1 MRIAQVMAGA
11 PIGGAEAFYERAT
24 IALHHAGDQVLP
36 IIRRDAER
44 AARLRKAGLQ
54 PVELAFGGALDLFTK
69 PRLQR
74 VLQGFKP
81 DLVMAWMQRAAR
93 FTPQG
98 PWVLVGRF
106 GGYYDLKYFR
116 HCDHLVANT
125 HDLVRAITAA
135 PWPPERVHYLPNF
148 VEDFAGS
155 APADLPAASS
165 APRLLAMGRL
175 HPNKG
180 FDVLLRAM
188 ALLPRGHLYL
198 AGAGPEEAA
207 LRALAAELG
216 IAARVSF
223 LGWRRD
229 IGALLAAA
237 DIFICSSRHE
247 PLGNIVLEAWSAAKP
262 VVAAAAQGPSELIS
276 DGKDGV
282 LVPRDDAAA
291 LAAAIAALAENPDRA
306 AALAAAGRAFFAS
319 TFAEAPVIARWRRV
333 LADLKP
339 AGRA

>member
-1 MRIAQVMAGA
+1 
-11 PIGGAEAFYERAT
+11 
-24 IALHHAGDQVLP
+24 
-36 IIRRDAER
+36 
-44 AARLRKAGLQ
+44 LQ
-54 PVELAFGGALDLFTK
+54 D
-69 PRLQR
+69 
-74 VLQGFKP
+74 FKP

-106 GGYYDLKYFR
+106 GGYYDVKYFR

-135 PWPPERVHYLPNF
+135 PWPPARVHYLPNF

-155 APADLPAASS
+155 TPANLPAAIS

-175 HPNKG
+175 HANKG
-180 FDVLLRAM
+180 FDVLLRAL
-188 ALLPRGHLYL
+188 ALLPRGHVYL

-207 LRALAAELG
+207 LRALAAELC
-216 IAARVSF
+216 ITDRVSF

-229 IGALLAAA
+229 IGSLLAAS

-262 VVAAAAQGPSELIS
+262 VIAAAAQGPSELIS

-282 LVPRDDAAA
+282 LVPREDARA
-291 LAAAIAALAENPDRA
+291 LAAAIAELTANAERA
-306 AALAAAGRAFFAS
+306 AALAAAGRAHFAA
-319 TFAEAPVIARWRRV
+319 TFAEAPVIAHWRRV
-333 LADLKP
+333 LAELKP

>member
-1 MRIAQVMAGA
+1 
-11 PIGGAEAFYERAT
+11 
-24 IALHHAGDQVLP
+24 
-36 IIRRDAER
+36 
-44 AARLRKAGLQ
+44 LR
-54 PVELAFGGALDLFTK
+54 PVELAFGGAFDFLTK
-69 PRLQR
+69 PRMQRALQD
-74 VLQGFKP
+74 FKP
-81 DLVMAWMQRAAR
+81 DVVMAWMQRAAR

-98 PWVLVGRF
+98 PWILVGRF

-125 HDLVRAITAA
+125 HDLVCAITAEH
-135 PWPPERVHYLPNF
+135 WPPARVHYLPNF

-155 APADLPAASS
+155 TPADLPAASS
-165 APRLLAMGRL
+165 TPRLLAMGRL

-180 FDVLLRAM
+180 FDVLLRAI

-216 IAARVSF
+216 IADRVSF

-237 DIFICSSRHE
+237 DMFICSSRHE

-262 VVAAAAQGPSELIS
+262 VIAAAAQGPSELIS
-276 DGKDGV
+276 DGADGL
-282 LVPRDDAAA
+282 LVAREDAPA
-291 LAAAIAALAENPDRA
+291 LAAAITGLAENPTRA
-306 AALAAAGRAFFAS
+306 ATLGAAGRAHFAAS
-319 TFAEAPVIARWRRV
+319 FAEAPVIARWQRL
-333 LADLKP
+333 LAELKR
-339 AGRA
+339 AGRT

>member
-11 PIGGAEAFYERAT
+11 PIGGAEAFFERAT
-24 IALHHAGDQVLP
+24 IALHHAGDIVLP
-36 IIRRDAER
+36 IIRRDAGR
-44 AARLRKAGLQ
+44 AERLREAGLQ

-69 PRLQR
+69 PRMRRALQD
-74 VLQGFKP
+74 FKP

-106 GGYYDLKYFR
+106 GGYYDVKYFR

-125 HDLVRAITAA
+125 HDLVRMITAA
-135 PWPPERVHYLPNF
+135 PWPAARVHYLPNF
-148 VEDFAGS
+148 AEDFAGS
-155 APADLPAASS
+155 APADLPVVSS

-180 FDVLLRAM
+180 FDVLLRAL
-188 ALLPRGHLYL
+188 ALLPRGHVYL

-216 IAARVSF
+216 ITARVSF

-237 DIFICSSRHE
+237 DIFVCSSRQE
-247 PLGNIVLEAWSAAKP
+247 PLGNIVLEAWSATKP
-262 VVAAAAQGPSELIS
+262 VIAAAAQGPSELITN
-276 DGKDGV
+276 GKDGV
-282 LVPRDDAAA
+282 LVPREDAVA
-291 LAAAIAALAENPDRA
+291 LAAAIAELSENPERA
-306 AALAAAGRAFFAS
+306 AALAAAGRAHFAA
-319 TFAEAPVIARWRRV
+319 TFAEAPVIAQWRRL
-333 LADLKP
+333 LADLQP

>member
-11 PIGGAEAFYERAT
+11 PIGGAEAFFERAT
-24 IALHHAGDQVLP
+24 IALHHAGDIVLP
-36 IIRRDAER
+36 IIRRDAGR
-44 AARLRKAGLQ
+44 AARLREAGLQ

-69 PRLQR
+69 PRMRRALQD
-74 VLQGFKP
+74 FKP

-106 GGYYDLKYFR
+106 GGYYDVKYFR

-125 HDLVRAITAA
+125 HDLVRMVTAA
-135 PWPPERVHYLPNF
+135 PWPAARVHYLPNF

-180 FDVLLRAM
+180 FDVLLRAL
-188 ALLPRGHLYL
+188 ALLPRGHVYL

-207 LRALAAELG
+207 LRALVAELG
-216 IAARVSF
+216 ITERVSF

-237 DIFICSSRHE
+237 DMFICSSRQE
-247 PLGNIVLEAWSAAKP
+247 PLGNIVLEAWSATKP
-262 VVAAAAQGPSELIS
+262 VIAAAAQGPSELITN
-276 DGKDGV
+276 GKDGV
-282 LVPRDDAAA
+282 LVPREDAAA
-291 LAAAIAALAENPDRA
+291 LAAAIAELADDPERV
-306 AALAAAGRAFFAS
+306 AALATAGRAHFAAA
-319 TFAEAPVIARWRRV
+319 FAEAPVIAHWRRL

>member
-1 MRIAQVMAGA
+1 MAGA

-24 IALHHAGDQVLP
+24 IALHHAGDVALP
-36 IIRRDAER
+36 IIRRDSER

-69 PRLQR
+69 RRVQRALQD
-74 VLQGFKP
+74 FKP
-81 DLVMAWMQRAAR
+81 DVVMAWMQRAAR

-125 HDLVRAITAA
+125 HDLVRAITTEH
-135 PWPPERVHYLPNF
+135 WPPARVHYLPNF
-148 VEDFAGS
+148 VEDFAS
-155 APADLPAASS
+155 AAPADLPAASGT
-165 APRLLAMGRL
+165 PRLLAMGRL

-180 FDVLLRAM
+180 FDVLLRAI
-188 ALLPRGHLYL
+188 ALLPHGHLYL

-216 IAARVSF
+216 IMDRVSF

-237 DIFICSSRHE
+237 DMFICSSRHE

-262 VVAAAAQGPSELIS
+262 VIAAAAQGPSELICH
-276 DGKDGV
+276 GKDGV
-282 LVPRDDAAA
+282 LVPREDAPA
-291 LAAAIAALAENPDRA
+291 LAATIASLAESPERA
-306 AALAAAGRAFFAS
+306 AALAAAGRAHFTA
-319 TFAEAPVIARWRRV
+319 TFAEAPVMARWRRL
-333 LADLKP
+333 LAELKP
-339 AGRA
+339 AERM

>member
-11 PIGGAEAFYERAT
+11 PIGGAEAFFERAT
-24 IALHHAGDQVLP
+24 IALHHAGDVVLP
-36 IIRRDAER
+36 IIRRDAGR
-44 AARLRKAGLQ
+44 AARLREAGLQ

-69 PRLQR
+69 PRMRRALQD
-74 VLQGFKP
+74 FKP

-106 GGYYDLKYFR
+106 GGYYDVKYFR

-125 HDLVRAITAA
+125 HDLVRMVTAA
-135 PWPPERVHYLPNF
+135 PWPAARVHYLPNF

-155 APADLPAASS
+155 TPADLPAASS

-180 FDVLLRAM
+180 FDVLLRAL
-188 ALLPRGHLYL
+188 ALLPRGHVYL

-207 LRALAAELG
+207 LRALVAELG
-216 IAARVSF
+216 ITERVSF

-237 DIFICSSRHE
+237 DMFICSSRQE
-247 PLGNIVLEAWSAAKP
+247 PLGNIVLEAWSATKP
-262 VVAAAAQGPSELIS
+262 VIAAAAQGPSELITN
-276 DGKDGV
+276 GKDGV
-282 LVPRDDAAA
+282 LVPREDAAA
-291 LAAAIAALAENPDRA
+291 LAAAIAELADDPERV
-306 AALAAAGRAFFAS
+306 AALATAGRAHFAAA
-319 TFAEAPVIARWRRV
+319 FAEAPVIAHWRRL

>member
-1 MRIAQVMAGA
+1 VRIAQIMAGA

-24 IALHHAGDQVLP
+24 IALQHAGDQVLP
-36 IIRRDAER
+36 VIRRDPER
-44 AARLRKAGLQ
+44 AARLRAAGLQ
-54 PVELAFGGALDLFTK
+54 PVELAFGGALDFLTK
-69 PRLQR
+69 PLLGR
-74 VLQGFKP
+74 VLRDFKP

-106 GGYYDLKYFR
+106 GGYYDVKYFR

-125 HDLVRAITAA
+125 HDLVRTIIAA

-155 APADLPAASS
+155 APADLPAANTT
-165 APRLLAMGRL
+165 PRLLAMGRL
-175 HPNKG
+175 HANKG
-180 FDVLLRAM
+180 FDVLLRAL
-188 ALLPRGHLYL
+188 ALLPCGHLYL
-198 AGAGPEEAA
+198 AGAGPEEEV

-216 IAARVSF
+216 ITDRVSF

-229 IGALLAAA
+229 IGALLSAA

-262 VVAAAAQGPSELIS
+262 VIAAAAQGPSELIN
-276 DGKDGV
+276 DGADGL
-282 LVPRDDAAA
+282 LVPREDAAA
-291 LAAAIAALAENPDRA
+291 LAAAIAQLSENPERA
-306 AALAAAGRAFFAS
+306 AALAAAGRAHFAA
-319 TFAEAPVIARWRRV
+319 TFAEAPVIAHWRRL

>member
-11 PIGGAEAFYERAT
+11 PMGGAEAFFERAT
-24 IALHHAGDQVLP
+24 IALHHAGDIVLP
-36 IIRRDAER
+36 IIRRDAGR
-44 AARLRKAGLQ
+44 AERLREAGLQ
-54 PVELAFGGALDLFTK
+54 PVELAFGGALDVLTK
-69 PRLQR
+69 PRLR
-74 VLQGFKP
+74 RALQDFKP

-106 GGYYDLKYFR
+106 GGYYDVKYFR

-125 HDLVRAITAA
+125 HDLVRMVTAA
-135 PWPPERVHYLPNF
+135 PWPAARVHYLPNF

-155 APADLPAASS
+155 TPADLPAASS

-180 FDVLLRAM
+180 FDVLLRAL
-188 ALLPRGHLYL
+188 ALLPRGHVYL

-207 LRALAAELG
+207 LRALVAELG
-216 IAARVSF
+216 ITERVSF

-237 DIFICSSRHE
+237 DMFICSSRQE
-247 PLGNIVLEAWSAAKP
+247 PLGNIVLEAWSATKP
-262 VVAAAAQGPSELIS
+262 VIAAAAQGPSELITN
-276 DGKDGV
+276 GKDGV
-282 LVPRDDAAA
+282 LVPREDAAA
-291 LAAAIAALAENPDRA
+291 LAAAIAELADDPERV
-306 AALAAAGRAFFAS
+306 AALATAGRAHFAAA
-319 TFAEAPVIARWRRV
+319 FAEAPVIAHWRRL

>member
-1 MRIAQVMAGA
+1 MAGA

-36 IIRRDAER
+36 VIRRDAER
-44 AARLRKAGLQ
+44 AARLRTAGLQ
-54 PVELAFGGALDLFTK
+54 PVELAFGGALDVLTK
-69 PRLQR
+69 PRLGR
-74 VLQGFKP
+74 VLWDFKP
-81 DLVMAWMQRAAR
+81 DVVMAWMQRAAR

-98 PWVLVGRF
+98 PWTLIGRF

-125 HDLVRAITAA
+125 HDLVRSIAA
-135 PWPPERVHYLPNF
+135 RGWPAERVHYLPNF
-148 VEDFAGS
+148 ADDFSDA
-155 APADLPAASS
+155 APADVPAPSS
-165 APRLLAMGRL
+165 TPKLLAMGRL

-180 FDVLLRAM
+180 FDVLLRAI

-216 IAARVSF
+216 IMDRVTF

-262 VVAAAAQGPSELIS
+262 VIAAAAQGPVELIR
-276 DGKDGV
+276 DGANGL
-282 LVPRDDAAA
+282 LVPREDAPA
-291 LAAAIAALAENPDRA
+291 LAAAIGTLADNPVQAAELG
-306 AALAAAGRAFFAS
+306 AAGRARFAAE
-319 TFAEAPVIARWRRV
+319 FAEAPVMTRWRRL
-333 LADLKP
+333 LAEFKP
-339 AGRA
+339 VGRA

>member
-1 MRIAQVMAGA
+1 MAGA

-24 IALHHAGDQVLP
+24 IALHHAGDVVLP
-36 IIRRDAER
+36 IIRRDVGR
-44 AARLRKAGLQ
+44 AARLREAGLQ
-54 PVELAFGGALDLFTK
+54 PVELAFGGALDFLTK
-69 PRLQR
+69 PRVHHALQD
-74 VLQGFKP
+74 FKP
-81 DLVMAWMQRAAR
+81 DVVMAWMQRAAR

-106 GGYYDLKYFR
+106 GGYYDVKYFR

-125 HDLVRAITAA
+125 HDLVRMITAA
-135 PWPPERVHYLPNF
+135 PWPPARVHYLPNF

-155 APADLPAASS
+155 TPADLPAASS

-180 FDVLLRAM
+180 FDVLLRAL
-188 ALLPRGHLYL
+188 ALLPRGHVYL

-207 LRALAAELG
+207 LRALATELG
-216 IAARVSF
+216 ITERVSF

-237 DIFICSSRHE
+237 DIFICSSRQE
-247 PLGNIVLEAWSAAKP
+247 PLGNIVLEAWSATKP
-262 VVAAAAQGPSELIS
+262 VIAAAAQGPSELIS
-276 DGKDGV
+276 DGTDGV
-282 LVPRDDAAA
+282 LVPREDAPA
-291 LAAAIAALAENPDRA
+291 LAAAIAELSENPERA
-306 AALAAAGRAFFAS
+306 AAVAAAGRAHFAAS
-319 TFAEAPVIARWRRV
+319 FAEAPVIAHWRRL

>member
-1 MRIAQVMAGA
+1 MKIAHIMAGA
-11 PIGGAEAFYERAT
+11 PIGGAEAFFERAT
-24 IALHHAGDQVLP
+24 ISLHQGEDQVLP
-36 IIRRDAER
+36 VIRRDAER
-44 AARLRKAGLQ
+44 AARLRAAGLR
-54 PVELAFGGALDLFTK
+54 PVELAFGGALDLLTK
-69 PRLQR
+69 PRLGR
-74 VLQGFKP
+74 VLRDFKP
-81 DLVMAWMQRAAR
+81 DVVMAWMQRAAR

-98 PWVLVGRF
+98 SWTLIGRF

-125 HDLVRAITAA
+125 HDLVRAITAQG
-135 PWPPERVHYLPNF
+135 WPAARVHYLPNF
-148 VEDFAGS
+148 ADDFSGA
-155 APADLPAASS
+155 APADLPAPSS
-165 APRLLAMGRL
+165 TPKLLAMGRL

-198 AGAGPEEAA
+198 AGAGPEDAA

-216 IAARVSF
+216 ITDRVTF

-262 VVAAAAQGPSELIS
+262 VIAAAAQGPVELIA
-276 DGKDGV
+276 DGADGV
-282 LVPRDDAAA
+282 LVPREDAPA
-291 LAAAIAALAENPDRA
+291 LAAAVGTLAENPLRA
-306 AALAAAGRAFFAS
+306 AELGAAGRARFA
-319 TFAEAPVIARWRRV
+319 TEFAEAPVMARWRSL
-333 LADLKP
+333 LAALAP
-339 AGRA
+339 AERG

>member
-11 PIGGAEAFYERAT
+11 PMGGAEAFFERAT
-24 IALHHAGDQVLP
+24 IALHHAGDVVLP
-36 IIRRDAER
+36 IIRRDAGR
-44 AARLRKAGLQ
+44 AARLREAGLQ
-54 PVELAFGGALDLFTK
+54 PVELAFGGALDFLTR
-69 PRLQR
+69 PRMRR
-74 VLQGFKP
+74 VLQDFKP

-93 FTPQG
+93 FTPAG

-106 GGYYDLKYFR
+106 GGYYDVKYFR
-116 HCDHLVANT
+116 HCDHLVGNT
-125 HDLVRAITAA
+125 HDLVRAIIAA
-135 PWPPERVHYLPNF
+135 PWPPARVHYLPNF
-148 VEDFAGS
+148 VEDFAGN
-155 APADLPAASS
+155 AAADLPAASS
-165 APRLLAMGRL
+165 TPRLLAMGRL

-180 FDVLLRAM
+180 FDVLLRAL

-216 IAARVSF
+216 ITARVSF

-229 IGALLAAA
+229 IGALLAAT

-262 VVAAAAQGPSELIS
+262 VIAAAAQGPSELIS
-276 DGKDGV
+276 TGKDGV
-282 LVPRDDAAA
+282 LVPLEDPPA
-291 LAAAIAALAENPDRA
+291 LAAAIADLIENPERA
-306 AALAAAGRAFFAS
+306 AALAAAGRAYFAS
-319 TFAEAPVIARWRRV
+319 TFAEAPVMAQWRGL

>member
-11 PIGGAEAFYERAT
+11 PMGGAEAFFERAT
-24 IALHHAGDQVLP
+24 IALHHAGDVVLP
-36 IIRRDAER
+36 IIRRDAGR
-44 AARLRKAGLQ
+44 AARLREAGLQ
-54 PVELAFGGALDLFTK
+54 PVQLAFGGALDFLTK
-69 PRLQR
+69 PRMRR
-74 VLQGFKP
+74 VLQDFKP

-93 FTPQG
+93 FTPAG

-106 GGYYDLKYFR
+106 GGYYDVKYFR
-116 HCDHLVANT
+116 HCDHLVGNT

-135 PWPPERVHYLPNF
+135 PWPPARVHYLPNF
-148 VEDFAGS
+148 VEDFAGN
-155 APADLPAASS
+155 AAADIPSASS
-165 APRLLAMGRL
+165 TPRLLAMGRL

-180 FDVLLRAM
+180 FDVLLRAL

-216 IAARVSF
+216 ITARVSF

-229 IGALLAAA
+229 IGALLAAT

-262 VVAAAAQGPSELIS
+262 VIAAAAQGPSELIS
-276 DGKDGV
+276 TGKDGV
-282 LVPRDDAAA
+282 LVPLEDPPA
-291 LAAAIAALAENPDRA
+291 LAAAIAELTENPERA
-306 AALAAAGRAFFAS
+306 AALAAAGRAHFAS
-319 TFAEAPVIARWRRV
+319 TFAEAPVMAEWRGL

>member
-11 PIGGAEAFYERAT
+11 PMGGAEAFFERAT
-24 IALHHAGDQVLP
+24 IALHHAGDVVLP
-36 IIRRDAER
+36 IIRRDAWR
-44 AARLRKAGLQ
+44 AERLRAAGLQ

-69 PRLQR
+69 PRVRRALQD
-74 VLQGFKP
+74 FKP

-106 GGYYDLKYFR
+106 GGYYDVKYFR

-135 PWPPERVHYLPNF
+135 PWPAARVHYLPNF

-155 APADLPAASS
+155 TPADLPTASS

-180 FDVLLRAM
+180 FDVLLRAL
-188 ALLPRGHLYL
+188 ALLPRGHVYL

-207 LRALAAELG
+207 LRALATELRMTE
-216 IAARVSF
+216 RVSF

-237 DIFICSSRHE
+237 DIFICSSRQE
-247 PLGNIVLEAWSAAKP
+247 PLGNIVLEAWSATKP
-262 VVAAAAQGPSELIS
+262 VIAAAAQGPSELITNS
-276 DGKDGV
+276 KDGV
-282 LVPRDDAAA
+282 LVPREDAAA
-291 LAAAIAALAENPDRA
+291 LAAAIAQLSENPERA
-306 AALAAAGRAFFAS
+306 AAIAVAGRAHFAAA
-319 TFAEAPVIARWRRV
+319 FAEAPVIAHWRRL

>member
-11 PIGGAEAFYERAT
+11 PIGGAEAFFERAS
-24 IALHHAGDQVLP
+24 IALHHAGDVVLP
-36 IIRRDAER
+36 IIRRDAGR
-44 AARLRKAGLQ
+44 AERLRAAGLQ
-54 PVELAFGGALDLFTK
+54 PVELAFGGALDVLTK
-69 PRLQR
+69 PRMRR
-74 VLQGFKP
+74 VLQDFKP

-106 GGYYDLKYFR
+106 GGYYDVKYFR

-125 HDLVRAITAA
+125 HDLVRMITAA
-135 PWPPERVHYLPNF
+135 PWPAARVHYLPNF

-155 APADLPAASS
+155 TPADLPTASS
-165 APRLLAMGRL
+165 TPRLLAMGRL

-180 FDVLLRAM
+180 FDVLLRAI

-216 IAARVSF
+216 ITERVSF

-229 IGALLAAA
+229 IGALLAAT
-237 DIFICSSRHE
+237 DIFICSSRQE

-262 VVAAAAQGPSELIS
+262 VIAAAAQGPSELIS
-276 DGKDGV
+276 TGKDGV
-282 LVPRDDAAA
+282 LVPREDAAA
-291 LAAAIAALAENPDRA
+291 LAAAIAQLSENPERA
-306 AALAAAGRAFFAS
+306 AAIAAAGRAHFAA
-319 TFAEAPVIARWRRV
+319 TFAEAPVMAHWRRL

>member
-1 MRIAQVMAGA
+1 MRIAQIMAGA

-44 AARLRKAGLQ
+44 AARLSRAGLQ
-54 PVELAFGGALDLFTK
+54 PVELAFGGAFDFLTK
-69 PRLQR
+69 PRVQRALQD
-74 VLQGFKP
+74 FKP
-81 DLVMAWMQRAAR
+81 DVVMAWMQRAAR
-93 FTPQG
+93 FSPRG

-125 HDLVRAITAA
+125 HDLVCAITAEH
-135 PWPPERVHYLPNF
+135 WPPARVHYLPNF
-148 VEDFAGS
+148 VEDFAS
-155 APADLPAASS
+155 AAPADLPAPSS
-165 APRLLAMGRL
+165 TPRLLAMGRL

-180 FDVLLRAM
+180 FDVLLRAI

-216 IAARVSF
+216 ITGRVSF

-237 DIFICSSRHE
+237 DMFICSSRHE

-262 VVAAAAQGPSELIS
+262 VIAAAAQGPTELIS
-276 DGKDGV
+276 DGKDGL
-282 LVPRDDAAA
+282 LVAREDAPV
-291 LAAAIAALAENPDRA
+291 LAAAITGLAENPERA
-306 AALAAAGRAFFAS
+306 AALAAAGRAHFAAA
-319 TFAEAPVIARWRRV
+319 FAEAPVMARWQRL
-333 LADLKP
+333 LAELKP
-339 AGRA
+339 AGRM

>member
-1 MRIAQVMAGA
+1 MRIAQIMAGA
-11 PIGGAEAFYERAT
+11 PIGGAEAFFERAT
-24 IALHHAGDQVLP
+24 IALHHAGDVVLP
-36 IIRRDAER
+36 IIRRDADRAER
-44 AARLRKAGLQ
+44 LSAAGLP
-54 PVELAFGGALDLFTK
+54 PVELAFGGALDMFTK
-69 PRLQR
+69 SRVRRALQD
-74 VLQGFKP
+74 FKP

-106 GGYYDLKYFR
+106 GGYYDVKYFR

-135 PWPPERVHYLPNF
+135 PWPPARVHYLPNF

-155 APADLPAASS
+155 TPANLPAASS

-175 HPNKG
+175 HANKG
-180 FDVLLRAM
+180 FDVLLRAL
-188 ALLPRGHLYL
+188 ALLPRGHVYL

-207 LRALAAELG
+207 LRALAAELC
-216 IAARVSF
+216 ITDRVSF

-229 IGALLAAA
+229 IGSLLAAS

-262 VVAAAAQGPSELIS
+262 VIAAAAQGPSELIS

-282 LVPRDDAAA
+282 LVPREDARA
-291 LAAAIAALAENPDRA
+291 LAAAIAELTANAERA
-306 AALAAAGRAFFAS
+306 AALAAAGRAHFAA
-319 TFAEAPVIARWRRV
+319 TFAEAPVIAHWRRV
-333 LADLKP
+333 LAELKP

>member
-11 PIGGAEAFYERAT
+11 PIGGAEAFFERAT
-24 IALHHAGDQVLP
+24 IALHNAGDIVLP
-36 IIRRDAER
+36 IIRRDAGR
-44 AARLRKAGLQ
+44 AERLRAAGLQ
-54 PVELAFGGALDLFTK
+54 PVELAFGGALDFMTR
-69 PRLQR
+69 PRVRRALQD
-74 VLQGFKP
+74 FKP
-81 DLVMAWMQRAAR
+81 DVVMAWMQRAAR

-106 GGYYDLKYFR
+106 GGYYDVKYFR

-125 HDLVRAITAA
+125 HDLVRLIAAA
-135 PWPPERVHYLPNF
+135 PWPPARVHYLPNF

-155 APADLPAASS
+155 RPAELPAASS

-180 FDVLLRAM
+180 FDVLLRAI

-207 LRALAAELG
+207 LGALAAELG
-216 IAARVSF
+216 ITERVSF

-237 DIFICSSRHE
+237 DIFICSSRQE
-247 PLGNIVLEAWSAAKP
+247 PLGNIVLEAWSATKP
-262 VVAAAAQGPSELIS
+262 VIAAAAQGPSELIS

-282 LVPRDDAAA
+282 LAPREDAAA
-291 LAAAIAALAENPDRA
+291 LAAAIAQLSENPERA
-306 AALAAAGRAFFAS
+306 AAIAAAGRAHFAA
-319 TFAEAPVIARWRRV
+319 TFAEAPVIAHWRRL

>member
-11 PIGGAEAFYERAT
+11 PMGGAEAFFERAT
-24 IALHHAGDQVLP
+24 IALHHAGDVVLP
-36 IIRRDAER
+36 IIRGDTGRAER
-44 AARLRKAGLQ
+44 LRAAGLQ

-69 PRLQR
+69 PRVRRALQD
-74 VLQGFKP
+74 FKP

-93 FTPQG
+93 FTPMG

-106 GGYYDLKYFR
+106 GGYYDVKYFR

-125 HDLVRAITAA
+125 HDLVRMITAA
-135 PWPPERVHYLPNF
+135 PWPPARVHYLPNF
-148 VEDFAGS
+148 VEEFAGS
-155 APADLPAASS
+155 TPADLPAASS
-165 APRLLAMGRL
+165 TPRLLAMGRL

-180 FDVLLRAM
+180 FDVLLRAL
-188 ALLPRGHLYL
+188 ALLPRGHVYL

-216 IAARVSF
+216 ITERVSF

-237 DIFICSSRHE
+237 DMFICSSRQE
-247 PLGNIVLEAWSAAKP
+247 PLGNIVLEAWSATKP
-262 VVAAAAQGPSELIS
+262 VIAAAAQGPSELIS

-282 LVPRDDAAA
+282 LVPREDAVA
-291 LAAAIAALAENPDRA
+291 LAAAIAQLSENPERA
-306 AALAAAGRAFFAS
+306 AALAAAGRAHFAVA
-319 TFAEAPVIARWRRV
+319 FAEAPVIAHWRRL